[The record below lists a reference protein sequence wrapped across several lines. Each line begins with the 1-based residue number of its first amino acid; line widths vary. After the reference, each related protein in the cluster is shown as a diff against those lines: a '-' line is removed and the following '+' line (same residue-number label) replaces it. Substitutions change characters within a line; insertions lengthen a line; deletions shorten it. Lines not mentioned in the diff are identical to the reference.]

1 MLECLFEWQIF
12 VRVVEAVMEMINEK
26 LKKAKDL
33 GKLKHLKKPSIF
45 KKFDVLL

>member
-12 VRVVEAVMEMINEK
+12 VRVVEAMMEMINQK

-33 GKLKHLKKPSIF
+33 GKLNNLKKPSIF
-45 KKFDVLL
+45 KKFYVLL